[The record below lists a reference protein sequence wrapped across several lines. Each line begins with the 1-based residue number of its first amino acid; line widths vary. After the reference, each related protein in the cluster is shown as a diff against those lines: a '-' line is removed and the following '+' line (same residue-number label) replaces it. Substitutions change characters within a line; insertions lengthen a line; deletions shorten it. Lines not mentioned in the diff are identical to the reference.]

1 LIWLVVGPGSGCRG
15 SEFQWLR
22 VFWLLEAVG
31 GFGQIVELLRAGL
44 PGPESGLESSC
55 RMMDLWKKIG
65 GLYRRGE
72 PEAKAMAEDKKQTS
86 QDIGKTFAPELHQ
99 GKAPEKSAGTL
110 YRSGEGLVFLV
121 GLLLTVI
128 FIALVI
134 YSLMLDI
141 RVGQTLLLAFVAHT
155 LGGRAAGIG
164 LCIAFGFSA
173 QITILYNMF
182 LEVLIVCYCYSLFVF
197 SFNNYL
203 KCKWLT
209 VAIINAEKQ
218 ALKHKKTVS
227 RYGWLGL
234 FTFVMVPLPI
244 TGPAAGSIIAYFLK
258 FSVLRNF
265 SAVFSGTL
273 VSIIVWTCFFDY
285 LDRHIAVFKYAMLA
299 VLIVFFFRYFKTIKG
314 WFIQPINE

>member
-1 LIWLVVGPGSGCRG
+1 
-15 SEFQWLR
+15 
-22 VFWLLEAVG
+22 
-31 GFGQIVELLRAGL
+31 
-44 PGPESGLESSC
+44 
-55 RMMDLWKKIG
+55 MMDLWKKIA
-65 GLYRRGE
+65 GLCRRGE
-72 PEAKAMAEDKKQTS
+72 PVPQAVAEDERQQR
-86 QDIGKTFAPELHQ
+86 QDSGETFGPKLALA
-99 GKAPEKSAGTL
+99 KAPEKSTKTL
-110 YRSGEGLVFLV
+110 YRSGEGRVFLT

-164 LCIAFGFSA
+164 LCIAFGFSG

-209 VAIINAEKQ
+209 VATINAEKQ

-285 LDRHIAVFKYAMLA
+285 LDRHIAIFKYVMLA
-299 VLIVFFFRYFKTIKG
+299 VLIVFFFRYFKTIKS
-314 WFIQPINE
+314 WFTQPIDE